1 MIRFQVIHF
10 WQEHHGS
17 NVEVSLS
24 QYWRGWVYNLV
35 KVVSAGFLP
44 LLFLPRWR
52 MPDTWHG
59 AYRMEVVPATTRCPR
74 QGVHRIEDPF
84 CLARRPWVGQRPE
97 VVPRVSSVIRAHK
110 SQRTGPGRLLQPQGP
125 NQAPGDGPKAQ
136 SPVHIQSPKVL
147 GGRHEGDCVSSY
159 YVSLSN

>member
-59 AYRMEVVPATTRCPR
+59 AYRMEVVPATTRCLR

-84 CLARRPWVGQRPE
+84 RLARRPWVGQRPE
-97 VVPRVSSVIRAHK
+97 VVPRVGSVIRAHK
-110 SQRTGPGRLLQPQGP
+110 SPRTGPGRLLQPQGP

-136 SPVHIQSPKVL
+136 SPAHIQSPKVL